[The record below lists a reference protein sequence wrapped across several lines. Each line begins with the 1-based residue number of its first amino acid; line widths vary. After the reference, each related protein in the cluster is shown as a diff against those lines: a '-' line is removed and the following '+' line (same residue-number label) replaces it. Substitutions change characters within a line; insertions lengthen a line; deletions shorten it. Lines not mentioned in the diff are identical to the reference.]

1 MAVVSSSENERPS
14 ASTNNN
20 NRNTMTVVHDE
31 QTMIS
36 FTIEGKPIPLARP
49 RFTMARRNG
58 VYMQNA
64 PARSEFRRDLDALCV
79 DNNLRMLSVDSKL
92 SITIIYIF
100 HYRGRNRD
108 NGVVPCRVTRGQ
120 PTAGGDLGDYEASAM
135 NEHHDKSHQ
144 STMRAK
150 HEGSDGNHIPPH
162 GPKGAGSKDSK
173 ANPEWQVVN

>member
-36 FTIEGKPIPLARP
+36 FTIEGKPIPLAH

-64 PARSEFRRDLDALCV
+64 PARSEFQRDLDALCV

-92 SITIIYIF
+92 SITIIYSLRRPLF

-150 HEGSDGNHIPPH
+150 HDNNNLKSILTS
-162 GPKGAGSKDSK
+162 PKTS
-173 ANPEWQVVN
+173 